1 MPPQHEFTGLAPFRR
16 QLEDLSAQSRRRSLS
31 PRSGVDFSSNDYL
44 GLASCARLREAM
56 AAALASGTPVGATG
70 SRLLRGNAPE
80 HEELEAAAA
89 RFFGVERALYFGSGY
104 AANHALLSTLPQR
117 GDLLVLD
124 ELLHASANEGARA
137 GRAQVCHAKHNDADA
152 VESRIR
158 EYRAGGGTGHIW
170 ISVESLYSMDGDRA
184 PLVALA
190 ALAQRHE
197 AFLFIDEAHAT
208 GVFGPGGRGL
218 AAELEGRDNI
228 IVLHTCGKALG
239 GSGALVTA
247 QRVLIDFLVNRAR
260 AFIFATAPSPLMAVA
275 AHESLRILEEEPE
288 RREQLQRRVALAT
301 AGLARVA
308 PDIRPSGSQIQP
320 IIIGDDAA
328 AMRLAAR
335 LQQRGFDIRAVRPP
349 TVPAGTARLRLSIT
363 LNATERDLD
372 ALVEA
377 LSAEREALP
386 A

>member
-1 MPPQHEFTGLAPFRR
+1 M
-16 QLEDLSAQSRRRSLS
+16 
-31 PRSGVDFSSNDYL
+31 DFSSNDYL
-44 GLASCARLREAM
+44 GLAGCTRLREALV
-56 AAALASGTPVGATG
+56 AALARGTPVGATG

-80 HEELEAAAA
+80 HEELEAAAT
-89 RFFGVERALYFGSGY
+89 RFFNTERALYFGSGY
-104 AANHALLSTLPQR
+104 AANHALMSTLPQR

-137 GRAQVCHAKHNDADA
+137 GRAQLCRAAHNDADA

-158 EYRAGGGTGHIW
+158 EYRAAGGTGRIW
-170 ISVESLYSMDGDRA
+170 IAVESLYSMDGDRA
-184 PLVALA
+184 PLPALA

-239 GSGALVTA
+239 GAGALVTA
-247 QRVLIDFLVNRAR
+247 PRLLADFLVNRAR
-260 AFIFATAPSPLMAVA
+260 AFIFATAPSPLLAVA
-275 AHESLRILEEEPE
+275 AAESLRILHEEPE
-288 RREQLQRRVALAT
+288 RRELLNRRVAHAA

-308 PDIRPSGSQIQP
+308 PGIRLSGSQIQP

-335 LQQRGFDIRAVRPP
+335 LQRRGFDIRAVRPP

-363 LNATERDLD
+363 LNATERDID
-372 ALVEA
+372 TLVETLA
-377 LSAEREALP
+377 AESQELP